1 MNFQLLKN
9 HSRLGVLHQRI
20 QSSRRFAFKHL
31 IVSFSIA
38 LLCSVLVFAIWY
50 PYPFNEIAGGKDLFR
65 ILVFVD
71 VIIGP
76 LLTLIVYNPKKPAL
90 ELWRDIGIII
100 SLQITAL
107 AYGLHST
114 YISRPVFVGFEGD
127 RFRMV
132 RIVDIQNTNNRGNI
146 DYDILD
152 GPEPIGVK
160 LAKSTDKDFLE
171 SIKLAVDGLHPAFR
185 PSRWVKYE
193 EQKDLVVQQVKPISQ
208 LKEKH
213 PKDVIRIN
221 DMLQKVAVNEG
232 ELGFLPLIAGKSTNW
247 VAIVNTSDGSI
258 LSFLPFDGW

>member
-1 MNFQLLKN
+1 MNFQLLN
-9 HSRLGVLHQRI
+9 DHSKFGMLHQRMH
-20 QSSRRFAFKHL
+20 SSLRFAFKHL
-31 IVSFSIA
+31 IASISVA
-38 LLCSVLVFAIWY
+38 VLCSVFVFGIWY
-50 PYPFNEIAGGKDLFR
+50 PYPFNELAGGNDLFK

-76 LLTLIVYNPKKPAL
+76 LLTFIVYNPKKPTF

-100 SLQITAL
+100 TLQITAL

-132 RIVDIQNTNNRGNI
+132 RIVDIQNSNI
-146 DYDILD
+146 TGDVDYEILD

-171 SIKLAVDGLHPAFR
+171 SIKLAIDGLHPAFR
-185 PSRWVKYE
+185 PGRWVNYE
-193 EQKDLVVQQVKPISQ
+193 EQRDIVIQQAKPISQ

-213 PKDVIRIN
+213 PKDLKRIN
-221 DMLQKVAVNEG
+221 DMLQKITVNEI
-232 ELGFLPLIAGKSTNW
+232 ELGFLPLIAGNSTNW

-258 LSFLPFDGW
+258 LTFLPFDGW